1 MVNTEMLNELIDASG
16 LKREY
21 IAQRIGISR
30 QALYSK
36 ILGETQFTIKEVAIL
51 SEVLGITRLTDRD
64 RIFFMG
70 K

>member
-1 MVNTEMLNELIDASG
+1 MVNTELLNKLIDSSG

-51 SEVLGITRLTDRD
+51 SEVLGIKRLTDRD

>member
-1 MVNTEMLNELIDASG
+1 MVNTELLNELIDASG

-51 SEVLGITRLTDRD
+51 SEVLGIKRLSDRD
-64 RIFFMG
+64 RIFFIG
-70 K
+70 

>member
-1 MVNTEMLNELIDASG
+1 MVNTELLNELIDASG

-51 SEVLGITRLTDRD
+51 SEVLGIKRLSDRD
-64 RIFFMG
+64 RIFFME
-70 K
+70 

>member
-1 MVNTEMLNELIDASG
+1 MVNTELLNELIDASG

-51 SEVLGITRLTDRD
+51 SEVLGIKRLSDRD

-70 K
+70 

>member
-1 MVNTEMLNELIDASG
+1 MVNTEMLNLLIDSSG

-21 IAQRIGISR
+21 IARRIGISR

-36 ILGETQFTIKEVAIL
+36 INNVTDFTISEVVVL
-51 SEVLGITRLTDRD
+51 CEVLGIKKPSDRN

>member
-1 MVNTEMLNELIDASG
+1 MVNTELLNELIDASG

-51 SEVLGITRLTDRD
+51 SEVLGIKRLSDRD
-64 RIFFMG
+64 RIFFVG
-70 K
+70 